1 MAVNPV
7 DLLKQLE
14 VQGPNR
20 QKSQVSGDVPSF
32 SDTLKQLISDVNDL
46 QLKADEQMRL
56 MAAGQAENLHDVMIA
71 VEKAGISFE
80 LLMEIRNKVL
90 EAYQELMRMQV

>member
-1 MAVNPV
+1 VAVKPV
-7 DLLKQLE
+7 DLLKQLD

-20 QKSQVSGDVPSF
+20 QRGQTSGEVPSF
-32 SDTLKQLISDVNDL
+32 SETLKQLISDVNNL
-46 QLKADEQMRL
+46 QLEADQQMRL